1 MKTAIIG
8 AIVGATMLLTQFVLA
23 QAPPPRVLGL
33 MKAVIIPAS
42 DAVFVVGKAPPKSE
56 REWAAVASGA
66 SRLVDAGKV
75 LANEAPLEGTADW
88 IRLANAMADA
98 AAVAG
103 KAARE
108 KNVDAALD
116 AGDVL
121 YTTCED
127 CHRQFVKK

>member
-1 MKTAIIG
+1 MKTALIG
-8 AIVGATMLLTQFVLA
+8 ALAGATALLTALTLA
-23 QAPPPRVLGL
+23 QEPPLRVLGL

-56 REWAAVASGA
+56 REWSAVDNGAA
-66 SRLVDAGKV
+66 RLIEAGKV
-75 LANEAPLEGTADW
+75 LAKEAPPAGNADW

-98 AAVAG
+98 AAAAG
-103 KAARE
+103 RAAKA
-108 KNVDAALD
+108 KNVDAVLD

-127 CHRQFVKK
+127 CHRHYVKK